1 MSNDTAG
8 LQTRFDAAVADSKNL
23 AERPD
28 SATLLKLYALF
39 KQASEGDVTG
49 EKPGAMDFVG
59 AAKWAARDALRG
71 TAAADAMERYIA
83 LVNSLKS

>member
-1 MSNDTAG
+1 MANVDPT
-8 LQTRFDAAVADSKNL
+8 LQARFEAAVEQSKNL

-39 KQASEGDVTG
+39 KQGSEGDVTG

-59 AAKWAARDALRG
+59 AAKWVARDALRG
-71 TAAADAMERYIA
+71 TPPAAAMQSYIA
-83 LVNSLKS
+83 LVEELQG